1 MNLQEFYLSVGGNYN
16 NMLARIPSD
25 SLIQKFLF
33 KFVEDPTY
41 NTLLEAC
48 ASGDLDAAF
57 RAAHTLKGVAYNLD
71 LNILGDAASSY
82 TELLRGASAFPEAA
96 ALEAVHA
103 AYQLTI
109 QNINKL
115 KR

>member
-16 NMLARIPSD
+16 TILARIPSD
-25 SLIQKFLF
+25 SLIEKFLF

-41 NTLLEAC
+41 NNLLEAQ
-48 ASGDLDAAF
+48 ASSNIDAAF

-71 LNILGDAASSY
+71 LNILGDAASTY
-82 TELLRGASAFPEAA
+82 TELLRGASIFPNPDAA
-96 ALEAVHA
+96 KAISA

-109 QNINKL
+109 QSINKL